1 MSRLL
6 LRSLRSSPAV
16 AAFAVASSFSAMS
29 CPPPTRLEAAQF
41 DKPTF
46 TERTVGNY
54 ENRLRKFSSPER
66 VFEYFSSV
74 EIEKEYFMTRDD
86 LARAVTPYTYRH
98 GAPIASKN
106 PKFNAKASADKI
118 PKDMADEYLRRVQK
132 LLIDNANVSKKDVEE
147 LLAFKDEHV
156 DFETHI
162 KTLKAL
168 QVTNA
173 EFDQF
178 VVMHGGPQR
187 PKTFFDMV
195 DADGDGL
202 INYAEYMFF
211 RTLLAIP
218 ERQFELAFKMF
229 DTDDNGKLDHREFK
243 QIMEL
248 MRLRTPAGRQDRS
261 LHDDDVPIFK
271 HLFGELATKS
281 LSYDEFCTF
290 RRELKQEIMRIQIS
304 FTPTFCLLFEVFF
317 CTYSKFSL
325 TTDHF
330 EQYDVDGDR
339 TLSPREFG
347 MFLVSHVDQRHI
359 EQWVE
364 RVDKLQHLSGHITEQ
379 EFMDFNVFLEHLDE
393 LKVAMDLVMQA
404 HGVNK
409 GTPAFTNRWS
419 SSYYSYHLQSNST
432 ELREQQCAQA
442 RTRNQLLLCRL
453 TFCLR
458 CSTSTGMDIC
468 PRRSLSRS
476 CRRAKTA
483 GSLSPVTQ
491 VLLTS
496 SDASRSASSAFCKN
510 SVVTAPFRRIG
521 TPKCATYRVCFSQ
534 NT

>member
-16 AAFAVASSFSAMS
+16 AALAVAGSFSAVS
-29 CPPPTRLEAAQF
+29 ATPPARLEAAPF
-41 DKPTF
+41 GKPTF
-46 TERTVGNY
+46 TERTVGSY

-74 EIEKEYFMTRDD
+74 EIDQHFFMTRDD

-98 GAPIASKN
+98 GAPLASKN
-106 PKFNAKASADKI
+106 PKFNAKASGDKN
-118 PKDMADEYLRRVQK
+118 PKQVADEYLRRVEK
-132 LLIDNANVSKKDVEE
+132 LIIDNANVSKGDVNE
-147 LLAFKDEHV
+147 LLTFRDEQHV

-178 VVMHGGPQR
+178 VVLHGGPQR
-187 PKTFFDMV
+187 VKTFFDLV

-243 QIMEL
+243 QIMGL

-271 HLFGELATKS
+271 HLFGELATES
-281 LSYDEFCTF
+281 LSYEEFCAF

-304 FTPTFCLLFEVFF
+304 FSPTLF
-317 CTYSKFSL
+317 
-325 TTDHF
+325 
-330 EQYDVDGDR
+330 YDVDGDR

-359 EQWVE
+359 DMWVE
-364 RVDKLQHLSGHITEQ
+364 RVDKLQHLTGHITEQ

-409 GTPAFTNRWS
+409 
-419 SSYYSYHLQSNST
+419 
-432 ELREQQCAQA
+432 EQFQRA
-442 RTRNQLLLCRL
+442 TRAAV
-453 TFCLR
+453 
-458 CSTSTGMDIC
+458 
-468 PRRSLSRS
+468 
-476 CRRAKTA
+476 RASKTTK
-483 GSLSPVTQ
+483 PVTSLQ
-491 VLLTS
+491 IDILFALFDLDGDGYLSTKEFIEVMQTRKDS
-496 SDASRSASSAFCKN
+496 GFTQPRDTGAFN
-510 SVVTAPFRRIG
+510 FIQRI
-521 TPKCATYRVCFSQ
+521 KECIECIL
-534 NT
+534 

>member
-132 LLIDNANVSKKDVEE
+132 LLIDNANVSKKEVEE

-211 RTLLAIP
+211 RTLLASKLFYYLLLPKYFFIYIFFTICVVP

-261 LHDDDVPIFK
+261 MHDDDVPIFK

-290 RRELKQEIMRIQIS
+290 RRELMQEIMRIQ
-304 FTPTFCLLFEVFF
+304 
-317 CTYSKFSL
+317 
-325 TTDHF
+325 F

-409 GTPAFTNRWS
+409 
-419 SSYYSYHLQSNST
+419 
-432 ELREQQCAQA
+432 EQFHRA
-442 RTRNQLLLCRL
+442 TRAAV
-453 TFCLR
+453 
-458 CSTSTGMDIC
+458 
-468 PRRSLSRS
+468 
-476 CRRAKTA
+476 RASKNTK
-483 GSLSPVTQ
+483 PVTPLQ
-491 VLLTS
+491 IDILFALFDLDGDGHLSTKEFIEVMQTRKDS
-496 SDASRSASSAFCKN
+496 GFTEPRDTGAFN
-510 SVVTAPFRRIG
+510 FIRRI
-521 TPKCATYRVCFSQ
+521 KECLECIL
-534 NT
+534 

>member
-6 LRSLRSSPAV
+6 LRSLRSPQAV
-16 AAFAVASSFSAMS
+16 AAFAVASSISAVS
-29 CPPPTRLEAAQF
+29 CSPPTRLEAAQF

-46 TERTVGNY
+46 TERTVGSY

-74 EIEKEYFMTRDD
+74 ELDKEYYMTRDD

-106 PKFNAKASADKI
+106 PKFNAKASGDKI
-118 PKDMADEYLRRVQK
+118 PKDVADEYLRRVQK
-132 LLIDNANVSKKDVEE
+132 LLIDNSSVSKKDVEE
-147 LLAFKDEHV
+147 LLAFREEQHV

-162 KTLKAL
+162 KTLKTL

-178 VVMHGGPQR
+178 VVMHGGPR
-187 PKTFFDMV
+187 RSKTFFDMV

-229 DTDDNGKLDHREFK
+229 DTDDNGELDHREFK

-261 LHDDDVPIFK
+261 LHDEDVPIFK

-281 LSYDEFCTF
+281 LSYDEFCAF

-304 FTPTFCLLFEVFF
+304 FTPTF
-317 CTYSKFSL
+317 SL
-325 TTDHF
+325 TTDYF

-409 GTPAFTNRWS
+409 
-419 SSYYSYHLQSNST
+419 
-432 ELREQQCAQA
+432 EQFQRA
-442 RTRNQLLLCRL
+442 TRAAV
-453 TFCLR
+453 
-458 CSTSTGMDIC
+458 
-468 PRRSLSRS
+468 
-476 CRRAKTA
+476 RASKNTK
-483 GSLSPVTQ
+483 PVTPLQ
-491 VLLTS
+491 IDILFALFDLDGDGHLSTKEFIEVMQTRKDS
-496 SDASRSASSAFCKN
+496 GFTEPRDTGAFN
-510 SVVTAPFRRIG
+510 FIRRI
-521 TPKCATYRVCFSQ
+521 KECIECIL
-534 NT
+534 

>member
-6 LRSLRSSPAV
+6 LRSLRSPQAV
-16 AAFAVASSFSAMS
+16 VAFAVASSVSAVS
-29 CPPPTRLEAAQF
+29 CSPPTRLEAAQF

-46 TERTVGNY
+46 TERTVGSY

-74 EIEKEYFMTRDD
+74 ELDKEYYMTRDD

-106 PKFNAKASADKI
+106 PKFNAKASSDKI
-118 PKDMADEYLRRVQK
+118 PKDVADEYLRRVQK
-132 LLIDNANVSKKDVEE
+132 LLIDNSSVSKKDVEE
-147 LLAFKDEHV
+147 LLAFREEQHV

-162 KTLKAL
+162 KTLKTL

-178 VVMHGGPQR
+178 VVMHGGPRR

-195 DADGDGL
+195 DADGMDSSITQSTYKL
-202 INYAEYMFF
+202 TFCVV
-211 RTLLAIP
+211 P

-229 DTDDNGKLDHREFK
+229 DTDDNGELDHREFK

-261 LHDDDVPIFK
+261 LHDEDVPIFK

-281 LSYDEFCTF
+281 LSYDEFCAF

-304 FTPTFCLLFEVFF
+304 FTPT
-317 CTYSKFSL
+317 
-325 TTDHF
+325 
-330 EQYDVDGDR
+330 QYDVDGDR

-409 GTPAFTNRWS
+409 
-419 SSYYSYHLQSNST
+419 
-432 ELREQQCAQA
+432 EQFQRA
-442 RTRNQLLLCRL
+442 TRAAV
-453 TFCLR
+453 
-458 CSTSTGMDIC
+458 
-468 PRRSLSRS
+468 
-476 CRRAKTA
+476 RASKNTK
-483 GSLSPVTQ
+483 PVTPLQ
-491 VLLTS
+491 IDILFALFDLDGDGHLSTKEFIEVMQTRKDSGFTEVPLTS
-496 SDASRSASSAFCKN
+496 SSASRSASSAFCEKTEW
-510 SVVTAPFRRIG
+510 VVTSFRRIG
-521 TPKCATYRVCFSQ
+521 TAKCATSQVC
-534 NT
+534 

>member
-1 MSRLL
+1 
-6 LRSLRSSPAV
+6 
-16 AAFAVASSFSAMS
+16 
-29 CPPPTRLEAAQF
+29 
-41 DKPTF
+41 
-46 TERTVGNY
+46 
-54 ENRLRKFSSPER
+54 
-66 VFEYFSSV
+66 
-74 EIEKEYFMTRDD
+74 MTRDD

-106 PKFNAKASADKI
+106 PKFNAKASSDKI
-118 PKDMADEYLRRVQK
+118 SKDVADEYLRRVQK
-132 LLIDNANVSKKDVEE
+132 LLIDNANVSKKDIEE
-147 LLAFKDEHV
+147 LLAFREEQHV
-156 DFETHI
+156 DFETHT

-187 PKTFFDMV
+187 PKTFFDLV

-202 INYAEYMFF
+202 INYPEYMFF

-229 DTDDNGKLDHREFK
+229 DADDNGELDHREFK

-271 HLFGELATKS
+271 HLFGELATRS
-281 LSYDEFCTF
+281 LSYDDFCAF

-304 FTPTFCLLFEVFF
+304 FPP
-317 CTYSKFSL
+317 Y
-325 TTDHF
+325 
-330 EQYDVDGDR
+330 QYDVDGDR

-404 HGVNK
+404 HGVDK
-409 GTPAFTNRWS
+409 
-419 SSYYSYHLQSNST
+419 
-432 ELREQQCAQA
+432 EQFQRA
-442 RTRNQLLLCRL
+442 TRAAV
-453 TFCLR
+453 
-458 CSTSTGMDIC
+458 
-468 PRRSLSRS
+468 
-476 CRRAKTA
+476 RASKNTK
-483 GSLSPVTQ
+483 PVTALQ
-491 VLLTS
+491 IDILFALFDLDGDGHLSTKEFIEVMQTRKDS
-496 SDASRSASSAFCKN
+496 GFTEPRDTGAFN
-510 SVVTAPFRRIG
+510 FLRRI
-521 TPKCATYRVCFSQ
+521 KECIECIL
-534 NT
+534 

>member
-281 LSYDEFCTF
+281 LSYDE
-290 RRELKQEIMRIQIS
+290 
-304 FTPTFCLLFEVFF
+304 
-317 CTYSKFSL
+317 
-325 TTDHF
+325 
-330 EQYDVDGDR
+330 

-347 MFLVSHVDQRHI
+347 MFLVSHVDQ
-359 EQWVE
+359 
-364 RVDKLQHLSGHITEQ
+364 GHITEQ

-409 GTPAFTNRWS
+409 
-419 SSYYSYHLQSNST
+419 
-432 ELREQQCAQA
+432 EQFHRA
-442 RTRNQLLLCRL
+442 TRAAV
-453 TFCLR
+453 
-458 CSTSTGMDIC
+458 
-468 PRRSLSRS
+468 
-476 CRRAKTA
+476 RASKNTK
-483 GSLSPVTQ
+483 PVTPLQ
-491 VLLTS
+491 IDILFALFDLDGDGHLSTKEFIEVMQTRKDS
-496 SDASRSASSAFCKN
+496 GFTEPRDTGAFN
-510 SVVTAPFRRIG
+510 FIRRI
-521 TPKCATYRVCFSQ
+521 KECLECIL
-534 NT
+534 

>member
-6 LRSLRSSPAV
+6 LRSLRSPPAV
-16 AAFAVASSFSAMS
+16 AALAVAGSFTAACSLSSA
-29 CPPPTRLEAAQF
+29 RLEATPF

-54 ENRLRKFSSPER
+54 ENRIRKFSSPER

-74 EIEKEYFMTRDD
+74 EMEKEYFMTRDD

-98 GAPIASKN
+98 GAPVASKN
-106 PKFNAKASADKI
+106 PKFNAKALDDKT
-118 PKDMADEYLRRVQK
+118 PKDVAEEYLRRVQK
-132 LLIDNANVSKKDVEE
+132 LMLDNANVSKSDVEE
-147 LLAFKDEHV
+147 LLSFRTEQHV
-156 DFETHI
+156 DYETHV
-162 KTLKAL
+162 KAL
-168 QVTNA
+168 KELQITNA

-178 VVMHGGPQR
+178 VEMHGGPQR
-187 PKTFFDMV
+187 HKTFFDLV

-202 INYAEYMFF
+202 INYPEYMFF

-229 DTDDNGKLDHREFK
+229 DTDDNGELDHREFK

-261 LHDDDVPIFK
+261 LNDDEVPIFK

-281 LSYDEFCTF
+281 LSYDEFCAF
-290 RRELKQEIMRIQIS
+290 RRELKQEIMRIQ
-304 FTPTFCLLFEVFF
+304 
-317 CTYSKFSL
+317 
-325 TTDHF
+325 F

-359 EQWVE
+359 EMWVE

-404 HGVNK
+404 RGVNK
-409 GTPAFTNRWS
+409 
-419 SSYYSYHLQSNST
+419 
-432 ELREQQCAQA
+432 EQFQRA
-442 RTRNQLLLCRL
+442 TRAAV
-453 TFCLR
+453 
-458 CSTSTGMDIC
+458 
-468 PRRSLSRS
+468 
-476 CRRAKTA
+476 RASKKTK
-483 GSLSPVTQ
+483 PVTPLQ
-491 VLLTS
+491 VDILFALFDLDDDGHLSTKEFIEVMQTRKDS
-496 SDASRSASSAFCKN
+496 GFTEPRDTGVFN
-510 SVVTAPFRRIG
+510 FIQ
-521 TPKCATYRVCFSQ
+521 RVKECIECIL
-534 NT
+534 

>member
-6 LRSLRSSPAV
+6 LRSLRSPQAV
-16 AAFAVASSFSAMS
+16 AAFAVASSISAVS
-29 CPPPTRLEAAQF
+29 CSPPTRLEAAQF

-46 TERTVGNY
+46 TERTVGSY

-74 EIEKEYFMTRDD
+74 ELDKEYYMTRDD

-106 PKFNAKASADKI
+106 PKFNAKASGDKI
-118 PKDMADEYLRRVQK
+118 PKDVADEYLRRVQK
-132 LLIDNANVSKKDVEE
+132 LLIDNSSVSKKDVEE
-147 LLAFKDEHV
+147 LLAFREEQHV

-162 KTLKAL
+162 KTLKTL

-178 VVMHGGPQR
+178 VVMHGGPR
-187 PKTFFDMV
+187 RSKTFFDMV

-229 DTDDNGKLDHREFK
+229 DTDDNGELDHREFK

-261 LHDDDVPIFK
+261 LHDED
-271 HLFGELATKS
+271 
-281 LSYDEFCTF
+281 
-290 RRELKQEIMRIQIS
+290 
-304 FTPTFCLLFEVFF
+304 
-317 CTYSKFSL
+317 FSL
-325 TTDHF
+325 TTDYF

-409 GTPAFTNRWS
+409 
-419 SSYYSYHLQSNST
+419 
-432 ELREQQCAQA
+432 EQFQRA
-442 RTRNQLLLCRL
+442 TRAAV
-453 TFCLR
+453 
-458 CSTSTGMDIC
+458 
-468 PRRSLSRS
+468 
-476 CRRAKTA
+476 RASKNTK
-483 GSLSPVTQ
+483 PVTPLQ
-491 VLLTS
+491 IDILFALFDLDGDGHLSTKEFIEVMQTRKDS
-496 SDASRSASSAFCKN
+496 GFTEPRDTGAFN
-510 SVVTAPFRRIG
+510 FIRRI
-521 TPKCATYRVCFSQ
+521 KECIECIL
-534 NT
+534 

>member
-6 LRSLRSSPAV
+6 LRSLRSSPA
-16 AAFAVASSFSAMS
+16 AAALAVASSVSVVS
-29 CPPPTRLEAAQF
+29 STPPTRLESAQF

-106 PKFNAKASADKI
+106 PKFNAKASSDKI
-118 PKDMADEYLRRVQK
+118 SKDVADEYLRRVQK
-132 LLIDNANVSKKDVEE
+132 LLIDNANVSKKDIEE
-147 LLAFKDEHV
+147 LLAFREEQHV
-156 DFETHI
+156 DFETHT

-187 PKTFFDMV
+187 PKTFFDLV

-202 INYAEYMFF
+202 INYPEYMFF

-229 DTDDNGKLDHREFK
+229 DADDNGELDHREFK

-271 HLFGELATKS
+271 HLFGELATRS
-281 LSYDEFCTF
+281 LSYDDFCAF

-304 FTPTFCLLFEVFF
+304 FPP
-317 CTYSKFSL
+317 Y
-325 TTDHF
+325 
-330 EQYDVDGDR
+330 YDVDGDR

-404 HGVNK
+404 HGVDK
-409 GTPAFTNRWS
+409 
-419 SSYYSYHLQSNST
+419 
-432 ELREQQCAQA
+432 EQFQRA
-442 RTRNQLLLCRL
+442 TRAAV
-453 TFCLR
+453 
-458 CSTSTGMDIC
+458 
-468 PRRSLSRS
+468 
-476 CRRAKTA
+476 RASKNTK
-483 GSLSPVTQ
+483 PVTALQ
-491 VLLTS
+491 IDILFALFDLDGDGHLSTKEFIEVMQTRKDS
-496 SDASRSASSAFCKN
+496 GFTEPRDTGAFN
-510 SVVTAPFRRIG
+510 FLRRI
-521 TPKCATYRVCFSQ
+521 KECIECIL
-534 NT
+534 